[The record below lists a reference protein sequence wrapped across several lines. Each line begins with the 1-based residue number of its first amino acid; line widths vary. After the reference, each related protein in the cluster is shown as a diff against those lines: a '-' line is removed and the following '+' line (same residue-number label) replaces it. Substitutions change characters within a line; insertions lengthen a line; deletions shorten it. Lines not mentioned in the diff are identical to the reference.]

1 MKTNKPLVIIF
12 LIAVILFLLIL
23 NVGISHRKKIFENFE
38 TSVTESSNESRDSQ
52 NLFESTYDFVDYSQ
66 NSDKLLDM
74 FNALGEAEK
83 KCESLERLQ
92 FQREERQEM
101 RDNENIYKELQE
113 QDKKIHELKEIV
125 KYLTIEKKRRE
136 KINKS
141 CMSNKQR
148 KLNENYNL
156 IKSLNKD
163 GFLRDNSVELDL
175 NISDS
180 EQMKEL
186 LSSIRGGTNAD
197 FGTRAEAMNSNNS
210 SNLNDDETG
219 SLRCQSKGDGYV
231 DIDSIGLDKCY
242 NCDADSLRD
251 VENYINRD
259 FD

>member
-1 MKTNKPLVIIF
+1 MKTNKPIVIIF
-12 LIAVILFLLIL
+12 LIAIILFLLIL
-23 NVGISHRKKIFENFE
+23 NMGISYKKQSIENFE
-38 TSVTESSNESRDSQ
+38 TMVTKPSNESEDSK

-66 NSDKLLDM
+66 NSDKLIDM

-101 RDNENIYKELQE
+101 RDNENIHKELQE

-136 KINKS
+136 KINKR

-186 LSSIRGGTNAD
+186 LKGIRGRNQVEPGS
-197 FGTRAEAMNSNNS
+197 RAEAMINN
-210 SNLNDDETG
+210 NQNIDDSDG
-219 SLRCQSKGDGYV
+219 ASLRCKSKGQEYV

-242 NCDADSLRD
+242 NCDSDSLRD